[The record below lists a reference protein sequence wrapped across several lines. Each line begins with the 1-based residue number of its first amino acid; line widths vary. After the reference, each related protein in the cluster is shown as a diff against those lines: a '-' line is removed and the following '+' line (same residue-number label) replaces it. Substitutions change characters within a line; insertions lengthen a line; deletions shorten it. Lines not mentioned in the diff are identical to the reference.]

1 MGYKGYSTHKE
12 TPSRFFDKEMVSA
25 FKEKQ
30 SSYPVVPKN
39 GSTGKSQSDAV
50 LPKNGTTG
58 NSVKTAFSNFESSQK
73 SHSDAV
79 LPKNGS
85 ILINTINETD
95 NEIINDTSL
104 GFAQQTDAKKRKG
117 NTGGFFEKKSPRPPL
132 KLSTAFSEQKNA
144 VAFFALH
151 KGSSALSVNQRSRL
165 SGR

>member
-1 MGYKGYSTHKE
+1 
-12 TPSRFFDKEMVSA
+12 MVSA

-39 GSTGKSQSDAV
+39 GSTGKSQ
-50 LPKNGTTG
+50 
-58 NSVKTAFSNFESSQK
+58 
-73 SHSDAV
+73 SDAV

-117 NTGGFFEKKSPRPPL
+117 NTGGFFSKNPPDPL
-132 KLSTAFSEQKNA
+132 KTFHCVQRAKKCSG
-144 VAFFALH
+144 FFCLA
-151 KGSSALSVNQRSRL
+151 
-165 SGR
+165 